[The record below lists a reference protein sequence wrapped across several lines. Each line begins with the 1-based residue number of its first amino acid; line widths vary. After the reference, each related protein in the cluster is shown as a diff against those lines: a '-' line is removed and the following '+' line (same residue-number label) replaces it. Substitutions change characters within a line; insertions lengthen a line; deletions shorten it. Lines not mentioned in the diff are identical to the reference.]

1 MEARTTK
8 ARSHVVLADLGHSKV
23 SLDRIFA
30 VVAGLF
36 LIVLPIPHTVTL
48 RLSALAFLA
57 IAAAIFARRGD
68 TPPIPLKV
76 PLMLWFGLASL
87 SLLWAVSASYTL
99 GEIRTEI
106 LYSVLAFVIFFS
118 QARTVERVEQWVR
131 SLVLIILAMSVVVVV
146 LQYLH
151 IDTDYP
157 AAIYPGVG
165 SYTAF
170 AVTVFPYL
178 LLTVL
183 FSPRLSWMLRGV
195 LWLVIVL
202 VVVTE
207 AITHN
212 CIFWFALGGATMV
225 YAALSAAREVDAY
238 RRRML
243 AVTVVA
249 LPILIMVAV
258 TIVHAERFGIPVD
271 TTSVLD
277 WLTYRDPR
285 LQLWSLVWDRFLL
298 HPWVGLGFGL
308 RTLNYAYPDLQ
319 QINIVFWHPHNLVLS
334 YAIGMGVLGV
344 AVLVLLFAA
353 IVRELWQLYRDPNP
367 SISRLG
373 IAGLAM
379 VTGVL
384 IRNMTDGFFYREN
397 SLLFWSLL
405 GMTLGCA
412 AYSRRRHL
420 PGRTSS

>member
-1 MEARTTK
+1 MEAPTDKVRLAVIVTD
-8 ARSHVVLADLGHSKV
+8 VVRPRIT
-23 SLDRIFA
+23 LDRVFA
-30 VVAGLF
+30 FVAAFF
-36 LIVLPIPHTVTL
+36 LVVLPIPHTITP
-48 RLSALAFLA
+48 RLSVLAFLA
-57 IAAAIFARRGD
+57 LAAVVLSRRGD
-68 TPPIPLKV
+68 ALPIPLKV
-76 PLMLWFGLASL
+76 PLFVWFGTASL
-87 SLLWAVSASYTL
+87 SLLWAVNPSYTL

-106 LYSVLAFVIFFS
+106 LYSVLAFFVFYS
-118 QARTVERVEQWVR
+118 QASGPDRVNQWLR
-131 SLVLIILAMSVVVVV
+131 SLLFVTVAMSVAVIV
-146 LQYLH
+146 LEYRR
-151 IDTDYP
+151 IDTDD
-157 AAIYPGVG
+157 AAIIYPGVG
-165 SYTAF
+165 SFTAF
-170 AVTVFPYL
+170 VVTVFPYL
-178 LLTVL
+178 ILI
-183 FSPRLSWMLRGV
+183 SSWNQTTWLGRGIS
-195 LWLVIVL
+195 WLVIVL
-202 VVVTE
+202 
-207 AITHN
+207 AIASEVMADN
-212 CIFWFALGGATMV
+212 RIVWFALGGSTMV
-225 YAALSAAREVDAY
+225 YAALSAVRETDIY
-238 RRRML
+238 RRRWLMI
-243 AVTVVA
+243 AVVA
-249 LPILIMVAV
+249 APILVLTAV
-258 TIVHAERFGIPVD
+258 SIVHARRLGIPVD
-271 TTSVLD
+271 TSSLMN